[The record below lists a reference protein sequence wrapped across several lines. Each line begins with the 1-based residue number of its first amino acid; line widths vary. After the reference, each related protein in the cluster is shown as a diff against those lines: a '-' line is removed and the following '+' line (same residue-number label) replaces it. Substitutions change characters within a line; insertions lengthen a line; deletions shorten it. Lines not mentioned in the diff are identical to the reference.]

1 MYAYVHQVYLKLL
14 VLALLTNIGHLARGQ
29 YSLEGFSIGDSSI
42 QWFDEQIGLQAH
54 ELFTGVYEPLED
66 RTGLYHPFWASRSW
80 AIGEI
85 FYRGEHFQGIYLLYD
100 LEKDQVL
107 TRNHEGKYLN
117 EAIRLNQEQIDW
129 FRLGGAHFENKEA
142 DTVFS
147 AGFYEVLYRDG
158 TFEMLSKRQK
168 EREYQV
174 NEILILPNDSFYL
187 FYAGAWHKVNRP
199 SGLYKLLPEVKRQ
212 LKPCIR
218 DRRIRKFQDASSKD
232 LKALAAYCANL
243 LSNE

>member
-158 TFEMLSKRQK
+158 TGKRRHEAWVLIPTACSTVVRAVFRITVNARWAARVSRVSGDIRML
-168 EREYQV
+168 
-174 NEILILPNDSFYL
+174 
-187 FYAGAWHKVNRP
+187 
-199 SGLYKLLPEVKRQ
+199 
-212 LKPCIR
+212 
-218 DRRIRKFQDASSKD
+218 
-232 LKALAAYCANL
+232 LAPV
-243 LSNE
+243 E